1 MDEFCSVV
9 IPGRQPEDDLILQY
23 DDTFDGLMTAI
34 FDSYSHKPAPTAIVG
49 LQHQQ
54 ILGAFYTQVETDESK
69 CRRVTDGILREMG
82 APCGERVWTAFMS
95 THPDKGNIIYRFV
108 RLGMKIGRTIVH
120 HLTNDIVLT
129 MNDIVGKVEKEAL
142 YQRQFTRFSRIATPT
157 AAGRETGVYY
167 ARISPANDIMALV
180 MPFFA
185 DRFHVQPFIIHD
197 TTREI
202 AGVYDTNEWY
212 IADAGDIKLPEGGE
226 AGDEFAY
233 SGLWKRFYDSVAIK
247 ERINH
252 KLRRQHMPKA
262 FWKNMTE
269 MNRLGTAPTIALPS
283 DISRAAVEHSLLAE
297 ANGNVSTA
305 VNAPILYVKN

>member
-1 MDEFCSVV
+1 MDEFRSVV

-34 FDSYSHKPAPTAIVG
+34 FESYNHKPAPTAIVG

-54 ILGAFYTQVETDESK
+54 ILSAFYKQVETDEVKS
-69 CRRVTDGILREMG
+69 RRVTDGILREMG

-95 THPDKGNIIYRFV
+95 THSDKGSIIYRFV
-108 RLGMKIGRTIVH
+108 RLGMKVGRTIVH
-120 HLTNDIVLT
+120 HLTNDIVLA

-157 AAGRETGVYY
+157 ASGNIGVYY
-167 ARISPANDIMALV
+167 ARISPDNDIISLV

-197 TTREI
+197 TNREL
-202 AGVYDTNEWY
+202 AGVYDTKEWY
-212 IADAGDIKLPEGGE
+212 ITDAGNMKLPEEGE
-226 AGDEFAY
+226 AGDESAY
-233 SGLWKRFYDSVAIK
+233 SDLWKRFYDSVAIK

-262 FWKNMTE
+262 FWKNITE
-269 MNRLGTAPTIALPS
+269 MNRLDSAPTIALPS
-283 DISRAAVEHSLLAE
+283 DISRVAVERSLLAE
-297 ANGNVSTA
+297 GNGGSLEKSA
-305 VNAPILYVKN
+305 LL